1 MFWLV
6 SKSCRILWFSKNL
19 SLFPIPKWSLYL
31 TMRNYR
37 TPCSFKI
44 YNLAFLISPEPAW
57 GPTISRYFPENQ
69 WVKVRAKICR
79 QTPWIKISAPLLV
92 MEKEMAIHSSVLAWR
107 IPGTGEPGG
116 LLSMGSHRWGHR
128 LWWFSS
134 SSSCL
139 LIAKLLNL
147 LRLYYPNCK
156 AEVIMIHYASLISET
171 THAFKCYSIYV
182 IAFLSYYFQT
192 FTWPLA
198 V

>member
-1 MFWLV
+1 MCSWCYENREKEINSTCMFWLV

-69 WVKVRAKICR
+69 WVKVRAKIWS

-92 MEKEMAIHSSVLAWR
+92 MEKEMAIHSSVLDWR
-107 IPGTGEPGG
+107 IPGTGEPVG
-116 LLSMGSHRWGHR
+116 LLSMGSHRVGHDWCD
-128 LWWFSS
+128 LAAAA
-134 SSSCL
+134 L
-139 LIAKLLNL
+139 GLNL
-147 LRLYYPNCK
+147 
-156 AEVIMIHYASLISET
+156 A
-171 THAFKCYSIYV
+171 
-182 IAFLSYYFQT
+182 
-192 FTWPLA
+192 
-198 V
+198 